1 MTENYPLPRFNFH
14 QKYLN
19 ALSQTSQRRHLYQS
33 HGLSFSSNDYLGLAT
48 GTEISNA
55 AQKAIDANIP
65 IGSGGSRLLSG
76 NHEQH
81 EALET
86 EAAAFFK
93 AQSSLYFA
101 NGYAANMAVLSTL
114 PQKGDMIFYD
124 DLIHASSHD
133 GMRLARCEA
142 QSFAHN
148 DTQDLHAKIKIWR
161 AKNPDNNMWILFET
175 YYSMDGDRAPIDAIS
190 DLAHQYDA
198 IMVIDEAHACGVYGP
213 DGRGLAAHL
222 DGRDNAIILRTCGK
236 AMGCEG
242 ALLCLPN
249 IAKDFL
255 INRARHFIFSTA
267 PSPLIAHSV
276 RTALRIM
283 QIQPQRREALMQL
296 CDYAAKIL
304 SPLGAI
310 THGGP
315 IIPIIIGEAKR
326 TMDIAAALQDAG
338 FDIRAIR
345 PPTVAQGS
353 SRLRICISLNIDRED
368 IDNLALTLKKLL
380 SKDCYE
386 S

>member
-1 MTENYPLPRFNFH
+1 MTENYPLPLFDFH

-19 ALSQTSQRRHLYQS
+19 TLSKESQRRRLYQS
-33 HGLSFSSNDYLGLAT
+33 NGLSFSSNDYLGLANSP
-48 GTEISNA
+48 EILNA
-55 AQKAIDANIP
+55 AQKAIDADIP
-65 IGSGGSRLLSG
+65 VGSGGSRLLSG

-93 AQSSLYFA
+93 TQSALYFA

-148 DTQDLHAKIKIWR
+148 DSQDLHGKIKAWR
-161 AKNPDNNMWILFET
+161 VENPDKNIWILFET
-175 YYSMDGDRAPIDAIS
+175 FYSMDGDIAPVDAIS
-190 DLAHQYDA
+190 DLASQYGA
-198 IMVIDEAHACGVYGP
+198 VMVIDEAHACGVYGP

-222 DGRDNAIILRTCGK
+222 DGHDNAIILRTCGK

-267 PSPLIAHSV
+267 PAPLIAYTV
-276 RTALRIM
+276 REALQIM
-283 QIQPQRREALMQL
+283 QSQPQRREALMDL
-296 CDYAAKIL
+296 CDYASKAL

-310 THGGP
+310 TNGGP
-315 IIPIIIGEAKR
+315 IIPLIIGDAKR
-326 TMDIAAALQDAG
+326 TMDIATALQDAG
-338 FDIRAIR
+338 FDVRAIR
-345 PPTVAQGS
+345 PPTVAEGS
-353 SRLRICISLNIDRED
+353 SRLRICISLNINKED
-368 IDNLALTLKKLL
+368 IDKLALALKKLL
-380 SKDCYE
+380 
-386 S
+386 